1 MTPPDPTYP
10 GHLRPSWARSER
22 PVPRLVLRPLQA
34 FLATEYSGG
43 ILLLVAAAAALVWA
57 NSAASAAYE
66 ELWRT
71 PVTLRIGTWSVSED
85 LRHWVNEGLMT
96 LFFFVVG
103 LEIKRE
109 LTTGEL
115 RDLRMA
121 ALPAVAAVGGMVAPA
136 LLYLAFNS
144 GGPES
149 RGWGIPVA
157 TDIAFALGVLAI
169 VGRRVPSGL
178 KAFLLA
184 LAIADD
190 IGAIVVI
197 AVFYS
202 SDVSWVALG
211 VAVALFG
218 ALALLHRLNVRW
230 IAVYVVVGVGVW
242 LASFLS
248 GVHATIAGAFLGLL
262 APARPFQRPVAVSQE
277 AHRVAEETVD
287 DPDPPDADAHH
298 WLRLAELSREAVSP
312 LARLGHGL
320 HPWTSYLIVPLFAL
334 ANAGVHL
341 RGDALAD
348 VFDTNVTIGI
358 VGGLVV
364 GKPLGVCLATWL
376 CIRLGLTTLPPDVT
390 WRQFL
395 GVAALAGIGFT
406 VSLFISDLAI
416 RDPEVREAAKFGI
429 LVASVMATVFG
440 AALLW
445 RSGRRVTPLGRPEI
459 PE

>member
-1 MTPPDPTYP
+1 M
-10 GHLRPSWARSER
+10 
-22 PVPRLVLRPLQA
+22 RPLQA
-34 FLATEYSGG
+34 FLATEHAGG
-43 ILLLVAAAAALVWA
+43 LLLLMAAAAALIWA
-57 NSAASAAYE
+57 NSAPAAYE
-66 ELWRT
+66 GLWGT
-71 PVTLRIGTWSVSED
+71 PVTLRAGAWSVSED

-115 RDLRMA
+115 RDFRVA
-121 ALPAVAAVGGMVAPA
+121 ALPAVAAVGGMVVPA
-136 LLYLAFNS
+136 LLYIAFNTD
-144 GGPES
+144 GPGS

-184 LAIADD
+184 LAIVDD
-190 IGAIVVI
+190 LGAIVLI

-218 ALALLHRLNVRW
+218 VLAMLHRLNVRW
-230 IAVYVVVGVGVW
+230 IAIYVVVGVGVW
-242 LASFLS
+242 LATFLS

-262 APARPFQRPVAVSQE
+262 APALPFQRPMAVSQE
-277 AHRVAEETVD
+277 AHRVAEETMD

-298 WLRLAELSREAVSP
+298 WLRLAELSRDAVSQV
-312 LARLGHGL
+312 ARLEHAL

-334 ANAGVHL
+334 ANAGVNL
-341 RGDALAD
+341 RGTAITE
-348 VFDTNVTIGI
+348 VFDTNVAIGI
-358 VGGLVV
+358 VAGLVL
-364 GKPLGVCLATWL
+364 GKPLGVCLATW
-376 CIRLGLTTLPPDVT
+376 ISTRLGLTTLPPGVA
-390 WRQFL
+390 WGQLL
-395 GVAALAGIGFT
+395 GVAVLAGIGFT

-416 RDPEVREAAKFGI
+416 RDPQVREAAKIGI
-429 LVASVMATVFG
+429 LTASVMATLFG
-440 AALLW
+440 AVLLW
-445 RSGRRVTPLGRPEI
+445 RSGRRATSAGRPEI